1 MNRSLATNRIVR
13 PAFANALSLRQC
25 SILRGL
31 MGGLSNGA
39 IADALCLTE
48 YTIKY
53 HCRSIYQCFD
63 VSNRAELMSKLLDE
77 NGLELLEFMRSMP
90 PPTPPQPM
98 RWVAEKKVPHYGK
111 ESERRPFQCHHDYR
125 YKRL

>member
-1 MNRSLATNRIVR
+1 MNRSSAVNQIVR
-13 PAFANALSLRQC
+13 PSFAYALSLRQC

-53 HCRSIYQCFD
+53 HCRSIYQSFE

-77 NGLELLEFMRSMP
+77 NGLELLEFIHTMP
-90 PPTPPQPM
+90 PPMPPQRL
-98 RWVAEKKVPHYGK
+98 RWVAEKKAPQYVK
-111 ESERRPFQCHHDYR
+111 ENERRSFQCHQQYR
-125 YKRL
+125 HRRL

>member
-1 MNRSLATNRIVR
+1 MNHAQAAR
-13 PAFANALSLRQC
+13 PIFRPSFAQALTLRQC

-31 MGGLSNGA
+31 MGGMSNGA

-53 HCRSIYQCFD
+53 HCRSIYQHYE

-77 NGLELLEFMRSMP
+77 HGFELLQFMRKMP
-90 PPTPPQPM
+90 PPMAPQAL
-98 RWVAEKKVPHYGK
+98 RWVAERNPTAYAKD
-111 ESERRPFQCHHDYR
+111 STRRSFEAHQNFR
-125 YKRL
+125 NKRL